1 MSEPQHQARP
11 RPKAIHQHLRHRQII
26 LNGKGRMMAVLL
38 LKVIAQRGGIQVKAK
53 VGLLSLLEAQ
63 VEGRDQCRRLRYL
76 LPLAQGA
83 HRL

>member
-1 MSEPQHQARP
+1 
-11 RPKAIHQHLRHRQII
+11 
-26 LNGKGRMMAVLL
+26 MMAVLL